1 MTKRGRS
8 TVTAVLL
15 LASLPLI
22 LSLTLLTSPAASS
35 EREVVTLAQEPCP
48 AESVPALVQ
57 GRLRCLGVGQKCRR
71 TLDPTFHRYA
81 FHCHKGRLTRP
92 TSFAMRV
99 NVGGHRLAISCR
111 GKGRPTVILESG
123 AGTSSG
129 AWVLLAPKVA
139 KTTRVCS
146 YDRAGLGD
154 SEPRRPPGPVPAAK
168 VVEDLHVLLAGSGIA
183 PPYIL
188 GGWSLGGFFIRLYA
202 KRYPAE
208 VVGLVG
214 VDGTPFGIPGDP
226 FLNRPGQPPIDLIGG
241 PGISDSYYF
250 AAAGAELA
258 ASPDLGS
265 RPLVLLT
272 HGLPV
277 YAPADFEAMWVQS
290 QKQVAR
296 FSTSSIL
303 VRADRAGHAIQFE
316 VAELTAE
323 AFRLV
328 IQAVRRSAP
337 LPVCAATRLPA
348 LDCTCLDPTSEQ
360 GQRTRNP

>member
-8 TVTAVLL
+8 TVSAVLL

-22 LSLTLLTSPAASS
+22 LYLTFLTSPAASS
-35 EREVVTLAQEPCP
+35 EREVATLAQEAC
-48 AESVPALVQ
+48 AANSVPALVQ
-57 GRLRCLGVGQKCRR
+57 GRPRCLRVGQKCKR

-81 FHCHKGRLTRP
+81 FHCHKGRLARP

-123 AGTSSG
+123 AGTSSF
-129 AWVLLAPKVA
+129 AWVVLAPKVA

-154 SEPRRPPGPVPAAK
+154 SEPRRPPGPVPAAR
-168 VVEDLHVLLAGSGIA
+168 VVEDLHVLLAGAGIA
-183 PPYIL
+183 PPYVL

-226 FLNRPGQPPIDLIGG
+226 GPEPTRPAAHRSHRRARDLRLLLLRSSRSGTRGLAGSRLAAARPADARSPRLRPGRPRGDVG
-241 PGISDSYYF
+241 
-250 AAAGAELA
+250 AMAEAGRTLLDIFDTRPRRSRRSQHPVRSTLAHRRSFPTGDHGRSRECSTAELRQDA
-258 ASPDLGS
+258 AIPSG
-265 RPLVLLT
+265 RN
-272 HGLPV
+272 LP
-277 YAPADFEAMWVQS
+277 
-290 QKQVAR
+290 
-296 FSTSSIL
+296 
-303 VRADRAGHAIQFE
+303 
-316 VAELTAE
+316 
-323 AFRLV
+323 
-328 IQAVRRSAP
+328 
-337 LPVCAATRLPA
+337 
-348 LDCTCLDPTSEQ
+348 
-360 GQRTRNP
+360 